1 MTAYVY
7 NDTSRYVSYKDAV
20 GKADED
26 GYIYSDVSPYA
37 NSRAYAI
44 GRIDSDGY
52 VYNETSPYV
61 SRSDAIGKVDN
72 EGYIYRDTSIYATG
86 RHYAIGRV
94 EGYGREAKAAAA
106 ALVLG
111 MVSGGGSSY
120 SGSSY
125 SGGYRGGRDS
135 RYSTSAFSPKP
146 FPPGYIDE
154 TPMTKKEKKQAAVA
168 FLVMLAGLG
177 VIISP
182 FLAL

>member
-37 NSRAYAI
+37 NS
-44 GRIDSDGY
+44 
-52 VYNETSPYV
+52 
-61 SRSDAIGKVDN
+61 
-72 EGYIYRDTSIYATG
+72 

-125 SGGYRGGRDS
+125 SGSSYSGGSYSGGYRTGRDS

-168 FLVMLAGLG
+168 FLIMLAGLG
-177 VIISP
+177 IIISP

>member
-37 NSRAYAI
+37 NSRHYAI

-61 SRSDAIGKVDN
+61 SRSD
-72 EGYIYRDTSIYATG
+72 
-86 RHYAIGRV
+86 AIGRV

-125 SGGYRGGRDS
+125 SGSSYSGGSYSGGYRTGRDS

-154 TPMTKKEKKQAAVA
+154 TPMTKKEKRQAAVA

-177 VIISP
+177 IIISP